1 MANEIEI
8 KKGESKTYS
17 FLIKRNGAAYDMS
30 QLDPAP
36 TFKWAVKREREDSSY
51 IIEKLDVAFNKEDLS
66 TGYVHLTITA
76 TDTASIEPGAYV
88 SELKSSFTTDDIDKS
103 TVIDFILKKSVIH
116 D

>member
-1 MANEIEI
+1 MASEITI

-17 FLIKRNGAAYDMS
+17 FLIKRNGVAYNMS
-30 QLDPAP
+30 SLDPAP
-36 TFKWAVKREREDSSY
+36 TFKWAVKVEREDSSY
-51 IIEKLDVAFNKEDLS
+51 ILEKLDAAFDKADLS

-76 TDTASIEPGAYV
+76 SDTAALEPGSYV
-88 SELKSSFTTDDIDKS
+88 SELKSTFTTDDIDKS

>member
-1 MANEIEI
+1 MAERIEI

-17 FLIKRNGAAYDMS
+17 FLIKRNGTAYNMS
-30 QLDPAP
+30 GLDPAP
-36 TFKWAVKREREDSSY
+36 TFKWAVKREREDASY
-51 IIEKLDVAFNKEDLS
+51 LIEKNDDDFDKTDLA
-66 TGYVHLTITA
+66 TGYVHLTILA
-76 TDTASIEPGAYV
+76 ADTVDLDAGAYV